1 MRYRNITFPTAD
13 SSREVNLTC
22 PIRPGA
28 LSERYTVRWQSST
41 NRLEN
46 FGNYDI
52 AEDINPTS
60 GDHFQCIV
68 TILHIYSED
77 IVLEVYNGP
86 MIVLN
91 KIGKIEPM

>member
-1 MRYRNITFPTAD
+1 MRHRNITFPTAD
-13 SSREVNLTC
+13 SSREVKLTC

-28 LSERYTVRWQSST
+28 LSERYTVRWESST
-41 NRLEN
+41 NLLEN

-52 AEDINPTS
+52 TEDIDPTS
-60 GDHFQCIV
+60 RDHFQCKV
-68 TILHIYSED
+68 TIVHRYLQD

-91 KIGKIEPM
+91 KIGKIVPM